1 MLPGVRPTPP
11 EDPVMKKLIAC
22 LVAASFLA
30 TAVEFVEARGRGGA
44 SRGGRGGGASA
55 GRRGRRGGK
64 TRNAKEEQNQTAR
77 ENVDGFLRDAA
88 RDAL

>member
-1 MLPGVRPTPP
+1 MN
-11 EDPVMKKLIAC
+11 K
-22 LVAASFLA
+22 LVAVLV
-30 TAVEFVEARGRGGA
+30 AVAFVAMSIEFVEARGRGGA

-55 GRRGRRGGK
+55 GRGGRRGGK
-64 TRNAKEEQNQTAR
+64 GRNAKEEQNQTAR